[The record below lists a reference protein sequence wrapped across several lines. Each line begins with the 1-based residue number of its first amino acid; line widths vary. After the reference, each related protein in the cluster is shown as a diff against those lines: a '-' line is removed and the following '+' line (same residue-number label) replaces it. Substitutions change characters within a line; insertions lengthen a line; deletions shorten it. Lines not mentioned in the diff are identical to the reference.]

1 MYPACSVRA
10 VTPIGARQ
18 KQKNTCTRLGVCN
31 CGKPSAVSCQPL
43 LYVPLIPHLWNE
55 EGYLQSAAFRIVR
68 SMFTMAATLSAPP
81 PVLPPRSSLRP
92 TDSHR
97 RRSLPAPSAIPSSR
111 RTANHVTVK
120 PASPAVISS
129 LISTLSA
136 ISPPIGSQFDDLPR
150 SYAAYSTPASPLS
163 HQSDFPLLSEP
174 GGNVSRADPVLT
186 SAMKFGMGYETHHPP
201 WNLNET
207 SYLSP
212 DDAAASPTVLR
223 GPRRFPSSSTLR
235 TRQSRQDIKNRHPLE
250 QKSSIGN
257 LSIEPGPRI
266 STASLASTGSGGR
279 KSLKS
284 FRSLKYSASRESM
297 RKETAKRTNID
308 LFPEPANNS
317 ENGSHKLGVDE
328 SGSSYHHSPVI
339 FEGKDVISETPTIP
353 SRSSST
359 GISTTKRV
367 IDLHTHEPKGGPG
380 SASSPRRI
388 PTRDSSLRRSH
399 GGSSSHQKRKS
410 YRSDHSGAQEREK
423 SSLEQKRD
431 STQTSHTVFDEAA
444 EDEVSRRIRQLKDQ
458 KKQRE
463 TPLTIATTN
472 SDADSNTAEIFSTP
486 SPLPPVEA
494 LLSDALEDLQK
505 SQPSAA
511 AIVDNDE
518 AVELSAPSPAILQRI
533 NRNKTTP
540 SKSTTTKTF
549 PLIKYHTDPNSI
561 DVPMP
566 ARSDSRLM
574 KRISRPPSPIRP
586 EKHKKS
592 LSGNVLDDR
601 PNSLDSVD
609 SAVEDYIACPRLSQ
623 KITHPQTGRVISF
636 SEVGD
641 PDGSV
646 IFCCVGMGLTRYI
659 TAFYDDLA
667 RTLKLRLITPD
678 RPGVG
683 GSEPHIDGLDTPLG
697 WPGNEIY
704 TFHFHSHC

>member
-1 MYPACSVRA
+1 
-10 VTPIGARQ
+10 
-18 KQKNTCTRLGVCN
+18 
-31 CGKPSAVSCQPL
+31 
-43 LYVPLIPHLWNE
+43 
-55 EGYLQSAAFRIVR
+55 
-68 SMFTMAATLSAPP
+68 MAATLSAPP
-81 PVLPPRSSLRP
+81 PVLPPRSSLRT

-97 RRSLPAPSAIPSSR
+97 RRSLPAPSGISSSR
-111 RTANHVTVK
+111 RSANHVTVK

-163 HQSDFPLLSEP
+163 HQSEFPLVIGP
-174 GGNVSRADPVLT
+174 GGKVSRADPVLT
-186 SAMKFGMGYETHHPP
+186 SAMKFGMDYETHHPP
-201 WNLNET
+201 WNLKEN

-212 DDAAASPTVLR
+212 DDAAAFPTVLR

-235 TRQSRQDIKNRHPLE
+235 TRQSRQDIGNRHPLE

-266 STASLASTGSGGR
+266 SAASLASTGSGGR

-284 FRSLKYSASRESM
+284 FRSLKSSGSKESM
-297 RKETAKRTNID
+297 RKETAKRTNKN
-308 LFPEPANNS
+308 LFPEPANTS

-328 SGSSYHHSPVI
+328 SGSAYHHSPVI
-339 FEGKDVISETPTIP
+339 FEDKDVISETLPIP

-359 GISTTKRV
+359 GISATQRV
-367 IDLHTHEPKGGPG
+367 IGPHPHEPKGSPGP
-380 SASSPRRI
+380 ASSPRRI

-399 GGSSSHQKRKS
+399 GGSSTNQKRKS

-423 SSLEQKRD
+423 SSFEQKRV
-431 STQTSHTVFDEAA
+431 SSQTSHTVFDEAA

-472 SDADSNTAEIFSTP
+472 SDVDSNTVDFFTTP
-486 SPLPPVEA
+486 SPVPPVEA
-494 LLSDALEDLQK
+494 LISDALEDLQK

-511 AIVDNDE
+511 AMLNNDE
-518 AVELSAPSPAILQRI
+518 SVELSAPSPAILQRI
-533 NRNKTTP
+533 NRNKPTP
-540 SKSTTTKTF
+540 SRSTATKTV

-561 DVPMP
+561 EGPLP

-574 KRISRPPSPIRP
+574 KRVSRPTSPIKP

-601 PNSLDSVD
+601 PNSSDSVD
-609 SAVEDYIACPRLSQ
+609 SAVEGYIACPRLSQ

-683 GSEPHIDGLDTPLG
+683 GSEPHIDGSDTPLG
-697 WPGNEIY
+697 WPGNETY
-704 TFHFHSHC
+704 TFHFQRHC

>member
-1 MYPACSVRA
+1 MFSSRSTSDRRSAKTEEHLN
-10 VTPIGARQ
+10 TPRRLQLRQ
-18 KQKNTCTRLGVCN
+18 AF
-31 CGKPSAVSCQPL
+31 SSCQPL

-55 EGYLQSAAFRIVR
+55 GGYLQSAAFRIVR

-97 RRSLPAPSAIPSSR
+97 QRSLPAPSAIPSSR

-150 SYAAYSTPASPLS
+150 SYAAFSTPASPLF
-163 HQSDFPLLSEP
+163 HQSDFPLVSGP

-186 SAMKFGMGYETHHPP
+186 PAMKFGMGYETHHPP
-201 WNLNET
+201 WNLNEN

-257 LSIEPGPRI
+257 LCIEPGPRI

-284 FRSLKYSASRESM
+284 FRSLKYSASKESM

-339 FEGKDVISETPTIP
+339 FEGKDVISETPPIP

-367 IDLHTHEPKGGPG
+367 IDLHPHEPKGSPG

-423 SSLEQKRD
+423 SSLEQKCD

-472 SDADSNTAEIFSTP
+472 SDADSNTADIFSTP
-486 SPLPPVEA
+486 APLPPVEA

-511 AIVDNDE
+511 AMVDNDK

-549 PLIKYHTDPNSI
+549 PLIRYHTDPNSI

-592 LSGNVLDDR
+592 LSGHVLDDR

-704 TFHFHSHC
+704 TFHFQRHC

>member
-1 MYPACSVRA
+1 
-10 VTPIGARQ
+10 
-18 KQKNTCTRLGVCN
+18 
-31 CGKPSAVSCQPL
+31 
-43 LYVPLIPHLWNE
+43 
-55 EGYLQSAAFRIVR
+55 
-68 SMFTMAATLSAPP
+68 MAATLSAPP

-92 TDSHR
+92 TDSNR

-111 RTANHVTVK
+111 RSANHVTVK

-150 SYAAYSTPASPLS
+150 SYAAFSTPASPLS
-163 HQSDFPLLSEP
+163 HQTDFPLVIGP
-174 GGNVSRADPVLT
+174 GGNVSRPDPAST
-186 SAMKFGMGYETHHPP
+186 SKFGMDYEKYHPP
-201 WNLNET
+201 RTLNEN

-212 DDAAASPTVLR
+212 DEAATSPTVLR
-223 GPRRFPSSSTLR
+223 GPRRFPSNGTLQ
-235 TRQSRQDIKNRHPLE
+235 TRKSRQEIEDRHPLE
-250 QKSSIGN
+250 EKSSIGN

-266 STASLASTGSGGR
+266 STASIASTGSGGR
-279 KSLKS
+279 KSLRSFKS
-284 FRSLKYSASRESM
+284 LNHSASKESM
-297 RKETAKRTNID
+297 RKESAKRTSND
-308 LFPEPANNS
+308 LLPQPANNF
-317 ENGSHKLGVDE
+317 EDGSHKLEVDE
-328 SGSSYHHSPVI
+328 CRSSYHHSPVI
-339 FEGKDVISETPTIP
+339 FEGKDLRSETPPIP

-359 GISTTKRV
+359 GISATKV
-367 IDLHTHEPKGGPG
+367 IDLHHFEPKVSPG
-380 SASSPRRI
+380 FASSPRKI

-399 GGSSSHQKRKS
+399 GGSISHRKRKS

-423 SSLEQKRD
+423 SSFEQRRD
-431 STQTSHTVFDEAA
+431 STQTSHTVFDETA

-463 TPLTIATTN
+463 SPLTIATTN
-472 SDADSNTAEIFSTP
+472 LDADAKTADLFDTP

-494 LLSDALEDLQK
+494 LLSDALEDLQN
-505 SQPSAA
+505 SQPSTTAK
-511 AIVDNDE
+511 VNNDE

-533 NRNKTTP
+533 NRNKTTH
-540 SKSTTTKTF
+540 SKITATKTF
-549 PLIKYHTDPNSI
+549 PLINYHTDPSPI
-561 DVPMP
+561 DVTMP
-566 ARSDSRLM
+566 RFDSRLT

-592 LSGNVLDDR
+592 LSGNFLDDR
-601 PNSLDSVD
+601 PNSFDSVD
-609 SAVEDYIACPRLSQ
+609 SAVEDYIASPRLSQ
-623 KITHPQTGRVISF
+623 KITHSQTGRVISF

-683 GSEPHIDGLDTPLG
+683 GSEPHTDGSNTPLG
-697 WPGNEIY
+697 WPGNEVLGFY
-704 TFHFHSHC
+704 SQRHC

>member
-1 MYPACSVRA
+1 
-10 VTPIGARQ
+10 
-18 KQKNTCTRLGVCN
+18 
-31 CGKPSAVSCQPL
+31 
-43 LYVPLIPHLWNE
+43 
-55 EGYLQSAAFRIVR
+55 
-68 SMFTMAATLSAPP
+68 MAATLSAPP
-81 PVLPPRSSLRP
+81 PVLPLRSSLRP

-97 RRSLPAPSAIPSSR
+97 RRSLPSPSAIPSSR
-111 RTANHVTVK
+111 RSANHVTVK

-136 ISPPIGSQFDDLPR
+136 ISPPIGSQFEDLPR
-150 SYAAYSTPASPLS
+150 SYAACSTSVSPLS
-163 HQSDFPLLSEP
+163 HQTEFPLVIGP
-174 GGNVSRADPVLT
+174 GGNVSRADPAST
-186 SAMKFGMGYETHHPP
+186 SAMKFGMDYETYHPP
-201 WNLNET
+201 RNLIEN

-235 TRQSRQDIKNRHPLE
+235 TRQSRQDIENRHPLE
-250 QKSSIGN
+250 EKSSIGN

-279 KSLKS
+279 KSLRS
-284 FRSLKYSASRESM
+284 FKSLKYSASKESM
-297 RKETAKRTNID
+297 RRETAKRTSID
-308 LFPEPANNS
+308 LFPEPASIS
-317 ENGSHKLGVDE
+317 ENGSHKLEVDE
-328 SGSSYHHSPVI
+328 CRSSYHHSPVI
-339 FEGKDVISETPTIP
+339 FEGKDVVSETPPIP

-359 GISTTKRV
+359 GISTTKGV
-367 IDLHTHEPKGGPG
+367 IDLHPYEPKGSPG

-399 GGSSSHQKRKS
+399 GRSSSHQKRKS
-410 YRSDHSGAQEREK
+410 YRSDHSGAQERER
-423 SSLEQKRD
+423 SSFEQKRD

-463 TPLTIATTN
+463 SPLTIATTN
-472 SDADSNTAEIFSTP
+472 LEADSKTADLFCTP
-486 SPLPPVEA
+486 SPLAPVEA

-511 AIVDNDE
+511 AMVNNDE

-549 PLIKYHTDPNSI
+549 PLIKHHTDPNSI
-561 DVPMP
+561 DVTMP
-566 ARSDSRLM
+566 SRSDSRLM
-574 KRISRPPSPIRP
+574 KRISRPPSPIRA

-592 LSGNVLDDR
+592 LSGNFLDDR

-609 SAVEDYIACPRLSQ
+609 SAVEDYIASSRLSQ

-683 GSEPHIDGLDTPLG
+683 GSEPHTDGSDTPLG
-697 WPGNEIY
+697 WPGNEVSTCY
-704 TFHFHSHC
+704 FQRHC